1 MILLDGKSLS
11 QKIKHDIK
19 YQVDSFKSNG
29 KRPPHLVAI
38 LIGENPASQT
48 YVTAKKKSCEEIGF
62 DSTVIKFPDTISQNK
77 LINEIEK
84 INLDDEI
91 DGLIVQ
97 LPLPDH
103 IDPSIVISTISRE
116 KNNIVFLLWGNY
128 AKEKA
133 KLIDEKKHLILNS
146 GHPSPLSANRGG
158 WFGNKHFSLSN
169 QYLEEKGIEKI
180 IW

>member
-1 MILLDGKSLS
+1 MKNLFLLRHCEAYHFEENKSDHEKQLNE
-11 QKIKHDIK
+11 
-19 YQVDSFKSNG
+19 NG
-29 KRPPHLVAI
+29 RKC
-38 LIGENPASQT
+38 
-48 YVTAKKKSCEEIGF
+48 AKLLKKWF
-62 DSTVIKFPDTISQNK
+62 
-77 LINEIEK
+77 
-84 INLDDEI
+84 
-91 DGLIVQ
+91 
-97 LPLPDH
+97 
-103 IDPSIVISTISRE
+103 E

-158 WFGNKHFSLSN
+158 WFGNKHFSLCN

>member
-1 MILLDGKSLS
+1 MLTVKANSAGSHKNIGW
-11 QKIKHDIK
+11 QKFTD
-19 YQVDSFKSNG
+19 
-29 KRPPHLVAI
+29 
-38 LIGENPASQT
+38 
-48 YVTAKKKSCEEIGF
+48 
-62 DSTVIKFPDTISQNK
+62 
-77 LINEIEK
+77 
-84 INLDDEI
+84 
-91 DGLIVQ
+91 
-97 LPLPDH
+97 
-103 IDPSIVISTISRE
+103 IVINTISRE

-158 WFGNKHFSLSN
+158 WFGNKHFSLCN